1 MEIWRDISGYEGIF
15 QVSDLGRIR
24 RIKYKKNKKIH
35 LLQPVQTS
43 TGYLMIGLNK
53 DNNRRICL
61 IQRLVARA
69 FPEICGE
76 WFEGCQISHEND
88 IKTDNRAVNLKVCN
102 GSYNMRHND
111 LCKKRRKF
119 YCGRVAKY
127 SEDNKILE
135 VFKNTTEA
143 AKDAGVCRGY
153 MSRCLDEEKSIN
165 GFIYKRVDH
174 KNFIFQ

>member
-1 MEIWRDISGYEGIF
+1 MEEWRDVYCYEGIF

-24 RIKYKKNKKIH
+24 RIKYKKNKKIR
-35 LLQPVQTS
+35 LLQPVQTA

-53 DNNRRICL
+53 DNNCQLCL

-88 IKTDNRAVNLKVCN
+88 IKTDNRAVNLRVCTA
-102 GSYNMRHND
+102 SYNMRHND
-111 LCKKRRKF
+111 LRKKARKP
-119 YCGRVAKY
+119 YNGRVAKY

-135 VFKNTTEA
+135 LFKNTTEA
-143 AKDAGVCRGY
+143 AKDAGVCQGY
-153 MSRCLDEEKSIN
+153 MSRCLDEEKN
-165 GFIYKRVDH
+165 VRGFIYRRIDIEEK
-174 KNFIFQ
+174 IA

>member
-1 MEIWRDISGYEGIF
+1 MEEWRDVFEFSGRY

-24 RIKYKKNKKIH
+24 SLNYNKTGKIQILCQRKTITGYLGISLYKNKKAY
-35 LLQPVQTS
+35 S
-43 TGYLMIGLNK
+43 
-53 DNNRRICL
+53 CL
-61 IQRLVARA
+61 VQRLVARA

-88 IKTDNRAVNLKVCN
+88 IKTDNRAVNLKVCSA
-102 GSYNMRHND
+102 SYNMRHND
-111 LCKKRRKF
+111 LQKRHRIS
-119 YCGRVAKY
+119 YLGRVAKY

-153 MSRCLDEEKSIN
+153 MSRCLDEEKN
-165 GFIYKRVDH
+165 VRGFIYRRIDIKE
-174 KNFIFQ
+174 KIA